1 MIRLAIGLLAA
12 ALLGACAGEQAH
24 RRPPLAQRVFDLG
37 KEGQTAYLKGDLP
50 RARRL
55 FESAWR
61 DALQIEDSAGV
72 AVMAL
77 NLARVARESG
87 ASAAG
92 LARLES
98 VSDWHRRSI
107 PARLKQEI
115 DLLTAVLL
123 ADLGQANAALLQIAA
138 LRENCP
144 SICEGAV
151 GADGLQAR
159 LTLEKGDARRALD
172 LAETALSRF
181 RTHENQQEV
190 ANLLRVQGDAR
201 LALGDFSSARRAL
214 EEALN
219 IDKALALPAKIALDL
234 ASLARAA
241 LAAQD
246 TEARARYQGRLD
258 ELRGHLKQSAP

>member
-1 MIRLAIGLLAA
+1 MIRLAICLLAV

-24 RRPPLAQRVFDLG
+24 RRPPLAQRVFDQG
-37 KEGQTAYLKGDLP
+37 KEGQAAYLKGDLR
-50 RARRL
+50 RAQRL
-55 FESAWR
+55 FELAWR

-77 NLARVARESG
+77 SLARVARESG

-98 VSDWHRRSI
+98 VSDWHRTSI
-107 PARLKQEI
+107 PARLQQEI
-115 DLLTAVLL
+115 ELLTAVLL
-123 ADLGQANAALLQIAA
+123 ADLGRTDAALLQIAA
-138 LRENCP
+138 LREKCP
-144 SICEGAV
+144 NICELSV

-172 LAETALSRF
+172 LAETALAAF

-190 ANLLRVQGDAR
+190 ANLFRVQGEAD
-201 LALGDFSSARRAL
+201 LALGDFSGARRAL

-219 IDKALALPAKIALDL
+219 IDKTLALPAKIALDL
-234 ASLARAA
+234 SSLARVA

-258 ELRGHLKQSAP
+258 ELRMRLK

>member
-1 MIRLAIGLLAA
+1 
-12 ALLGACAGEQAH
+12 
-24 RRPPLAQRVFDLG
+24 
-37 KEGQTAYLKGDLP
+37 
-50 RARRL
+50 
-55 FESAWR
+55 
-61 DALQIEDSAGV
+61 
-72 AVMAL
+72 
-77 NLARVARESG
+77 
-87 ASAAG
+87 
-92 LARLES
+92 
-98 VSDWHRRSI
+98 
-107 PARLKQEI
+107 
-115 DLLTAVLL
+115 
-123 ADLGQANAALLQIAA
+123 
-138 LRENCP
+138 
-144 SICEGAV
+144 V